1 MSKIYSNIPPESTP
15 SSSNSTV
22 KYFDDFYNVPIDIDN
37 NSLLQ
42 MQAFLQKRG
51 FDKTAAEFTSGII
64 LSQAKADNFNP
75 NQLLDTLSGF
85 SDVQMGG
92 LVAEILNYNRFKT
105 SVLGIYQGPALSD
118 EVQRNILA

>member
-1 MSKIYSNIPPESTP
+1 MPKIYSNIPPDNNQ

-22 KYFDDFYNVPIDIDN
+22 KYFNDFYNVPVEIDN

-42 MQAFLQKRG
+42 MQAFLEKRG

-64 LSQAKADNFNP
+64 LSQAKVDNFNP
-75 NQLLDTLSGF
+75 IQILDTLSGL
-85 SDVQMGG
+85 SDTQMSA

>member
-1 MSKIYSNIPPESTP
+1 MPKIYSNIPPDNNQ

-22 KYFDDFYNVPIDIDN
+22 KYFNDFYNVPVEIDN

-42 MQAFLQKRG
+42 MQAFLEKRG

-64 LSQAKADNFNP
+64 LSQAKVDNFNP
-75 NQLLDTLSGF
+75 IQLLDTLSGL
-85 SDVQMGG
+85 SDTQMSA